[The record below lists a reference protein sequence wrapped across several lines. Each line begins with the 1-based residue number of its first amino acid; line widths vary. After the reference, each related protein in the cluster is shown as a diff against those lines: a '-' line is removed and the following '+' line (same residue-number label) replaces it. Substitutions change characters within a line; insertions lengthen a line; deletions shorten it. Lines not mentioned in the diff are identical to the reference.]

1 MSGTSLSDWAL
12 ASKTS
17 KQVTYQIAD
26 SLNCEM
32 EDERFAACLRKKRL
46 SEIMSAT
53 ATTSKFAT
61 KFGPLVDGLVVPNEP
76 EHLMANYTNLIH
88 RYE

>member
-12 ASKTS
+12 ASRTS

-32 EDERFAACLRKKRL
+32 DDEKFAACLRKKRL
-46 SEIMSAT
+46 NEIMTAT
-53 ATTSKFAT
+53 ATIGKFGT
-61 KFGPLVDGLVVPNEP
+61 KFGPLVDGLIVPNDP
-76 EHLMANYTNLIH
+76 SYLMANYTNLLH
-88 RYE
+88 R